1 MVSTAMLCT
10 GSRTPPPVG
19 LVSIGSTVSFGS
31 SPGFLRMGTVKER
44 MLSSPFAQVKVP
56 ETAV

>member
-1 MVSTAMLCT
+1 MLCT